1 MSLTKKILT
10 TSTIILTGVSLAA
23 CGKKSDAE
31 ESKNQTL
38 N

>member
-23 CGKKSDAE
+23 CGK
-31 ESKNQTL
+31 NQTPKKVKIKL
-38 N
+38 